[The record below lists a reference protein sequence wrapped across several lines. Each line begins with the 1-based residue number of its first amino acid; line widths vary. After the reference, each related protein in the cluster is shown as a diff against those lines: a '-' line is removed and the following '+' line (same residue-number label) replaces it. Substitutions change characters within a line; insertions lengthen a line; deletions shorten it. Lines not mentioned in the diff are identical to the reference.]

1 MKGLVIES
9 AYIEK
14 ILQNEKTWEIRGTN
28 TKIRGRI
35 ALIRKGAGTIIGTC
49 DLVDVIGPLPLSTL
63 KESILKHCMDPTDYE
78 AKLPFQKTYA
88 WVLENAMKLNE
99 EMTYRH
105 PKGSVTWVNLPA
117 VFNPTLFPTA
127 QSDLPHG
134 TVHLGRW
141 RKSKLHQ

>member
-1 MKGLVIES
+1 MKGLVIQS
-9 AYIEK
+9 PWIEK

-35 ALIRKGAGTIIGTC
+35 ALIRKGSGTIIGTC

-63 KESILKHCMDPTDYE
+63 KESILKHCIDPTVYE
-78 AKLPFQKTYA
+78 AKLPYQKTYA
-88 WVLENAMKLNE
+88 WVLENAAKLDK
-99 EMTYRH
+99 EMPYRH

-117 VFNPTLFPTA
+117 VFNLTLFPTA
-127 QSDLPHG
+127 QGELPYE
-134 TVHLGRW
+134 TTRLGRW